1 MGGKPFDLI
10 RVKKINH
17 ILHYKCVTKSKFV
30 DQKGRKEY
38 INMIKVCQ
46 QWGRSDY
53 FLYSHTAVL
62 LFLNFK
68 QILRRWVIDQH
79 NCDVE
84 WTVLV
89 AWAEGRYRAM
99 EPKGRIFLLP
109 PLRDQRKRHE
119 GSRIWNR
126 LLGEKGNWDREKV
139 EMKAWRRRSP
149 CLGKDVPIPVARAS
163 QSQDQ

>member
-1 MGGKPFDLI
+1 MGGKPFDLR

-17 ILHYKCVTKSKFV
+17 LLHYKCVTKSKFV

-68 QILRRWVIDQH
+68 QILRR
-79 NCDVE
+79 
-84 WTVLV
+84 
-89 AWAEGRYRAM
+89 
-99 EPKGRIFLLP
+99 
-109 PLRDQRKRHE
+109 
-119 GSRIWNR
+119 
-126 LLGEKGNWDREKV
+126 
-139 EMKAWRRRSP
+139 
-149 CLGKDVPIPVARAS
+149 
-163 QSQDQ
+163 